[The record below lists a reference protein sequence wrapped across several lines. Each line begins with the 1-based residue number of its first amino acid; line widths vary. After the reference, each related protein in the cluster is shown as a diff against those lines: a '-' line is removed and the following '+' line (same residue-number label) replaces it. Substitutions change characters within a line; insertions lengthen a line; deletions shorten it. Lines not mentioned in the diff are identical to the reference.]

1 MTTVFKVVR
10 RRRFAAALALAVIYA
25 LCVLAPHA
33 AVALGADPHCLKDVP
48 VAAHVHAAKAE
59 PHEHAMHQHGDGMR
73 QHGADTVHRHSNGLA
88 NGLADS
94 SVPKQSDTND
104 KNHAATCCGLFC
116 LTAIAL
122 DVAVMLPPPP
132 PPVTLAALGRDEA
145 HAGRGPIRINR
156 PPIA

>member
-1 MTTVFKVVR
+1 MTGIFKAIR

-33 AVALGADPHCLKDVP
+33 AVALGANAPCLDDAP
-48 VAAHVHAAKAE
+48 VAAHVHAAKSE
-59 PHEHAMHQHGDGMR
+59 PHAHAGGMHRHGDGSI
-73 QHGADTVHRHSNGLA
+73 HRHSDSR
-88 NGLADS
+88 LADNGN
-94 SVPKQSDTND
+94 PRQSDSSD
-104 KNHAATCCGLFC
+104 RNHETCCGLFC

-122 DVAVMLPPPP
+122 DVAMVLPPPP

-145 HAGRGPIRINR
+145 HAGRGPVRINR

>member
-1 MTTVFKVVR
+1 MTTVFKAIR
-10 RRRFAAALALAVIYA
+10 RRRFAAALALAAIYA
-25 LCVLAPHA
+25 LCILAPHA
-33 AVALGADPHCLKDVP
+33 AVALGADAHCLNEAP
-48 VAAHVHAAKAE
+48 IAAHVHAAKAE
-59 PHEHAMHQHGDGMR
+59 PHAHAGATHQHADG
-73 QHGADTVHRHSNGLA
+73 TVHRH
-88 NGLADS
+88 ADS
-94 SVPKQSDTND
+94 NVPKQSDTND

-145 HAGRGPIRINR
+145 HAGRGPVRINR

>member
-1 MTTVFKVVR
+1 MTTVFKAIR

-33 AVALGADPHCLKDVP
+33 AVAFGANAPCLNDAP
-48 VAAHVHAAKAE
+48 VAHVHAANAAAE
-59 PHEHAMHQHGDGMR
+59 PHRHGAMHQHGDG
-73 QHGADTVHRHSNGLA
+73 TVHRHSDSR
-88 NGLADS
+88 LADNS
-94 SVPKQSDTND
+94 IPRQSDSSD
-104 KNHAATCCGLFC
+104 RNHENCCGLFC

-145 HAGRGPIRINR
+145 HAGRGPVRINR

>member
-1 MTTVFKVVR
+1 MTTVFKAIR
-10 RRRFAAALALAVIYA
+10 RHRFAVALALAVTYA

-33 AVALGADPHCLKDVP
+33 AVALGADAHCLNEAP

-59 PHEHAMHQHGDGMR
+59 PHAGAMHQHGDG
-73 QHGADTVHRHSNGLA
+73 TVHRHS
-88 NGLADS
+88 DS
-94 SVPKQSDTND
+94 SLPQHSDGND

-116 LTAIAL
+116 ITAIAA
-122 DVAVMLPPPP
+122 DVVVMLPPP

-145 HAGRGPIRINR
+145 HAGRGPTRINR